1 MNDIS
6 ICRSFRKIRIE
17 NYLRAGHHAEPDQAM
32 GFCFFNSV
40 AIAAKLL
47 RQRLPNEIGKVLII
61 GKVLSID
68 SL

>member
-1 MNDIS
+1 MKNH
-6 ICRSFRKIRIE
+6 
-17 NYLRAGHHAEPDQAM
+17 LPPGHHAEPDQAM

-61 GKVLSID
+61 GILVVFA
-68 SL
+68 